1 MRMAVLRFS
10 YGTMGSGKSTLALQV
25 HHNLSSRGLRGL
37 LCTQLDRDGAVVSS
51 RLGVSAA
58 AVDVGPKLD
67 LFELASQYAAAN
79 GGLEYLVC
87 DEAQFYT
94 PAQVEQLARVVD
106 ELNADVHAFGLLT
119 DFRGRLFE
127 GSARLMELADERQE
141 LQVEARCWCGARAT
155 QNARLVNGVQVYD
168 GDVVVVGDT
177 GGDAEVV
184 YELLCRRHWLRGET
198 GRVDEAEAAALVD
211 DATLND

>member
-1 MRMAVLRFS
+1 M
-10 YGTMGSGKSTLALQV
+10 
-25 HHNLSSRGLRGL
+25 
-37 LCTQLDRDGAVVSS
+37 
-51 RLGVSAA
+51 
-58 AVDVGPKLD
+58 
-67 LFELASQYAAAN
+67 
-79 GGLEYLVC
+79 C

-94 PAQVEQLARVVD
+94 PAQVEQLAGVVD

-127 GSARLMELADERQE
+127 GSARFLELADERQE

-155 QNARLVNGVQVYD
+155 QNARLVNGQQVYD
-168 GDVVVVGDT
+168 GEVVVVGDT

-198 GRVDEAEAAALVD
+198 GRVDEAAAAELVD
-211 DATLND
+211 DATAHRLTAPLLHAPRGAVVDEQVEERRGGERLGTEHAGAATTRRWRAARGRSPG